1 MKTLFDKINYEKKR
15 MVGINTEAWSAI
27 QRVEE
32 DVKEF
37 IREDYKN
44 TVLAK
49 RGEISWQEY
58 ARRRI
63 KLAGKELL

>member
-1 MKTLFDKINYEKKR
+1 MSLSDKIFAGPISKNQFLQ
-15 MVGINTEAWSAI
+15 V
-27 QRVEE
+27 E

-37 IREDYKN
+37 IKEDYKN

-63 KLAGKELL
+63 FLLGSKLVERGNSNDN